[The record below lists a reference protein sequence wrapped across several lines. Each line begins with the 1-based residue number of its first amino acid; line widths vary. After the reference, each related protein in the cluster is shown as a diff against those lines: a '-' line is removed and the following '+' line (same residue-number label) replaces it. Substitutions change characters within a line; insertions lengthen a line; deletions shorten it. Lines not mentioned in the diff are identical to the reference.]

1 MEFRNSDIR
10 KTILGEHEALRAR
23 MKELQQAL
31 EGLERA
37 AVGVPSTLS
46 SALQG
51 FLEEFLRHIA
61 HEEAILRPVL
71 AHIDAWAQERVKSMD
86 AEHAEQRLRLME
98 LSKVDPSADPR
109 GFVARVRETL
119 EWIRDDMAGEEKG
132 VLSPDLLR
140 DDIIILDTFGG

>member
-1 MEFRNSDIR
+1 MEFKNSDIR

-31 EGLERA
+31 EADPRDLSP
-37 AVGVPSTLS
+37 AVKGAF
-46 SALQG
+46 SA
-51 FLEEFLRHIA
+51 FLEAFLRHIA

-71 AHIDAWAQERVKSMD
+71 ATIDAWAEKRVESMD
-86 AEHAEQRLRLME
+86 AEHAEQRQKLLE
-98 LSKVDPSADPR
+98 LSRLDPAADPP
-109 GFVARVRETL
+109 GFAARVRETL
-119 EWIRDDMAGEEKG
+119 EWIRLDMAGEEKT